1 MTRIESSKVNI
12 AKSMQQLFEFLSD
25 FNNYKPLMPEN
36 VANWESTKDDC
47 SFSVSGMA
55 SFGMEIS
62 DRISND
68 KIKIISTPKSPFR
81 FELFFCLES
90 DGDNSIAHVLFEADL
105 NPMIKMMAEKPL
117 ANLFEHMV
125 VQLKAH
131 QEQV

>member
-1 MTRIESSKVNI
+1 MTRIESSKVI
-12 AKSMQQLFEFLSD
+12 ISKSAQHLFDFLSD

-55 SFGMEIS
+55 SFGMAIV

-68 KIKIISTPKSPFR
+68 KVKISSTPKSPFR
-81 FELFFCLES
+81 FELSFCLENN
-90 DGDNSIAHVLFEADL
+90 GDNTEAHILFEADL

-125 VQLKAH
+125 LELKSFHEA
-131 QEQV
+131 